1 MPCYAIDGVSP
12 IVDSTA
18 FVHPTAVLIGDVIV
32 GPGCYIGPG
41 ASLRGDFG
49 RIVVKADAN
58 IQDCC
63 TLHSFPNKSTVVEER
78 GHIGHGAVLH
88 GCVVRSG
95 ALVGINAVILDGA
108 EIGAQSIV
116 GACALVSAGMQIA
129 PRSLVL
135 GVPAKVMRQLNADE
149 IARKLEGTMVYQRLA
164 QLCIETMIEVA
175 PVAANELTEARLAG
189 AGITQT

>member
-1 MPCYAIDGVSP
+1 MPCFAIDGVGP

-32 GPGCYIGPG
+32 GPGCYIGPC

-49 RIVVKADAN
+49 QIVVKAGAN
-58 IQDCC
+58 IQDSC
-63 TLHSFPNKSTVVEER
+63 TLHSFPNKSTVVEEN

-88 GCVVRSG
+88 GCVVRVD

-108 EIGAQSIV
+108 EVGAQSIV

-129 PRSLVL
+129 PRSLAV
-135 GVPAKVMRQLNADE
+135 GVPAKVMRQLNDDE
-149 IARKLEGTMVYQRLA
+149 IARKLEGTMAYQRLA

-175 PVAANELTEARLAG
+175 PLTATEVAKARLAD
-189 AGITQT
+189 AGIMQT